1 MLNPRVR
8 LLKPLVWTSNTK
20 LFFIKKKTH
29 MQTKKPHIVKKPTG
43 PALLKQIFGAHE
55 TCEAI

>member
-1 MLNPRVR
+1 
-8 LLKPLVWTSNTK
+8 
-20 LFFIKKKTH
+20 
-29 MQTKKPHIVKKPTG
+29 MQTKKPHIVKKTTG